1 MKEIFKQTF
10 DDIHASDMLITKTK
24 SNVMKMMERPKH
36 TYGHTKL
43 ILGLTTVLLL
53 FGFGYWLW
61 FIPVVTISVDINPS
75 IELSINRLDRVI
87 DVVAFNEDGQ
97 TIIDTVDLKYETY
110 TDALNALMDDPTIT
124 VLMDD
129 DGIAN
134 IMVVGNDK
142 DHCQHMVDTINTSL
156 NSNGTMHCRHG
167 SSTALSN
174 AHHFGMSYGRYAL
187 YQLLM
192 EYGVDITVDQI
203 NTMSMVEIMDLL
215 DQAGYAGSSIEYD
228 NYGHG
233 HHGYGHHQ

>member
-1 MKEIFKQTF
+1 MKEIFRQTF
-10 DDIHASDMLITKTK
+10 DNIHASNVLITNTK
-24 SNVMKMMERPKH
+24 SNVMKAMERPQHK
-36 TYGHTKL
+36 YGHTKL

-87 DVVAFNEDGQ
+87 DVVAYNDDGQ

-110 TDALNALMDDPTIT
+110 TEALNALMDDPTIAE
-124 VLMDD
+124 LMDD

-134 IMVVGNDK
+134 IMVVGNDYN
-142 DHCQHMVDTINTSL
+142 HCQHMVDTINTSV

-167 SSTALSN
+167 STNALSN
-174 AHHFGMSYGRYAL
+174 AHHCGMSYGRYAL
-187 YQLLM
+187 YQLLL
-192 EYGVDITVDQI
+192 EYDVDITVDQI
-203 NTMSMVEIMDLL
+203 NNMSMVEIMDLL
-215 DQAGYAGSSIEYD
+215 DQAGYDGSTIEYG
-228 NYGHG
+228 GHG